1 MSERERKGLAGHA
14 PNTSSINIDLAA
26 HCCPL
31 QRQSPIFLLS
41 SADIYRN
48 TNRGTSSVISKI
60 IMLSS
65 IGRSAIRRVVAG
77 ASQPSTTRVFQSVW
91 HLQAAG
97 VSKSTDNA
105 LSHTQVS
112 FEFRRFLA
120 TATKAPRASKTSAES
135 KPKTSVKKA
144 KDKAA
149 AKPKTKGRPKKK
161 KVVTPEEKAKREVQ
175 KLKALVLSP
184 PKLKPTSAWKVLFSE
199 LSVPGQAVSVYAKNV
214 AEKYKSLSPGELEV
228 CQQSRRCF
236 VIVADKLIPRHT
248 ITQPTR
254 TRRRTK
260 LLSSS
265 GSRVT
270 HLNRFG
276 SPTMRGCS

>member
-1 MSERERKGLAGHA
+1 VSERERKGAGHA

-91 HLQAAG
+91 HLQGAG
-97 VSKSTDNA
+97 ASKSTDNA

-120 TATKAPRASKTSAES
+120 AATKATRASKTSAES
-135 KPKTSVKKA
+135 KPKTPVKKA
-144 KDKAA
+144 KDKVA
-149 AKPKTKGRPKKK
+149 AKPKTKGKPKAKGRPKKK
-161 KVVTPEEKAKREVQ
+161 KIVTPEEKAKQEVR
-175 KLKALVLSP
+175 KLKALVLTP

-214 AEKYKSLSPGELEV
+214 AEKYKSLSPSELEV
-228 CQQSRRCF
+228 CQQSRRVFCDSCRQ
-236 VIVADKLIPRHT
+236 VNP
-248 ITQPTR
+248 
-254 TRRRTK
+254 
-260 LLSSS
+260 
-265 GSRVT
+265 
-270 HLNRFG
+270 
-276 SPTMRGCS
+276 